1 MSVLWVGT
9 HKTPLCSWDVLALWV
24 FSSKPA
30 WDFEL
35 KILRELIRSSLSDDT
50 SGLPGPLP
58 HQCHSSCTA
67 VWLSCD
73 VFVLP
78 MLWAPR
84 SCSYTNTWLFAQILL
99 HWTSA
104 KTKPVSFIYRSD
116 RTDGNPSRIQ
126 IPLKAL
132 LTILVLSLLWAS
144 AILCLRSDS
153 CWSFRY
159 KQRPLWINYWCVF
172 CSCSGRWIPPP

>member
-9 HKTPLCSWDVLALWV
+9 HKTPLCSWDTSARWV
-24 FSSKPA
+24 SSSKPA
-30 WDFEL
+30 WDLEL
-35 KILRELIRSSLSDDT
+35 KILRELIRSTLSDDT

-78 MLWAPR
+78 MLWALR
-84 SCSYTNTWLFAQILL
+84 SCSYMNTRLL
-99 HWTSA
+99 HRYCYTELVLTQNQW
-104 KTKPVSFIYRSD
+104 VSFTEVTGQMEILAGLK
-116 RTDGNPSRIQ
+116 T
-126 IPLKAL
+126 PLKAL
-132 LTILVLSLLWAS
+132 LTTLVLSLLWAS
-144 AILCLRSDS
+144 AILCLHSDS

-159 KQRPLWINYWCVF
+159 RQRPLWINC
-172 CSCSGRWIPPP
+172 